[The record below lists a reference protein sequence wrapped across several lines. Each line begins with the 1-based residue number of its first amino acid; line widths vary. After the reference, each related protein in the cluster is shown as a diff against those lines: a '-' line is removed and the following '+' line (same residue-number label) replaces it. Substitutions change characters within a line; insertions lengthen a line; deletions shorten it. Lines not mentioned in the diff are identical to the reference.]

1 MMQPREKTVAEL
13 KEIGLIAVVRA
24 RSAGQVLP
32 LAEAL
37 ISGGMKAIEITFT
50 TPDAPKAIRE
60 VHSHFGESAVVG
72 LEPF

>member
-1 MMQPREKTVAEL
+1 MTQPREKTVAEL
-13 KEIGLIAVVRA
+13 KQIGLIAVVRA

-50 TPDAPKAIRE
+50 TPDAPKAIRKFTLILAKVPWWE
-60 VHSHFGESAVVG
+60 

>member
-1 MMQPREKTVAEL
+1 MTQPREKTVAEL
-13 KEIGLIAVVRA
+13 KQIGLIAVVRA

-37 ISGGMKAIEITFT
+37 ISGGMKAIEITST
-50 TPDAPKAIRE
+50 TPDAKKLSG